1 MIDSLA
7 NIRVVDLSNRFSG
20 AFASRLFGDFG
31 AEVLLV
37 EPPEGHPLRY
47 EPPFLN
53 GCVGD
58 EQSFVHAFANWN
70 KKSVIVDEQD
80 DRNALIRSADVVVT
94 TTCNRKT
101 IEQTRELAPSHS
113 VLLSIT
119 PHGIDDPLTDI
130 PGNNL
135 TISARSGWASI
146 NGYGSEPPLA
156 MPRNQS
162 DIVGG
167 IAGFI
172 AAVAAMRRRNSTD
185 HAELVD
191 VSELEA
197 FALTVHPWGVAAAYS
212 NVPPRIG
219 ANRART
225 RGSPGPLWNLADGK
239 MNFGLADFKNWTAA
253 MEAVNRPDLGAKQNL
268 IPDIGRHSQDLR
280 EVVHGLAETLP
291 QLNRWDVFHSLT
303 QLRCVVG
310 VVQDMKDIV
319 NNEQFDQ
326 RNFFVDTM
334 VHEKPVKTSGAPAML
349 SPSPWRLR
357 HTAPKLG
364 SARQDQLDPK
374 CKLSAELSR
383 LSEAE
388 LQEGPLVGVR
398 VLSFGQA
405 WSGTFATELLALL
418 GADVVQVASHYH
430 PDAFR
435 RIRNVVPPG
444 VADPTR
450 MQHPRNTQGHY
461 NSVNLHKREITLDV
475 RNKKGKKVLWQL
487 IPKFDIVVDNF
498 RPGVLPSWGINLE
511 ELHRVRPGMIWASIS
526 GYGES
531 GPYRDYPA
539 NGATTEPM
547 SGFSSIHGY
556 NGDTG
561 MNTGGLY
568 PDPISGYFLV
578 AFILAAQNHRDRTG
592 LPQRVDLSMMEAV
605 AAVLG
610 DYVMEYS
617 ASNEVPIPTGNDHLR
632 HAPYGIYPTKDEWW
646 VAIAVE
652 SDQMW
657 RKLVETVGDPALRR
671 GEFVIESSR
680 LRQRAH
686 IDEKIEA
693 WTKSETALQ
702 IEKALCE
709 SGVCAARVVPL
720 TELYRKPSAHFVE
733 SGFLNRIYHPEA
745 GATWLP
751 GRPWRFSEAV
761 QVPIRPAPCVGEHSW
776 EVFRDEL
783 GIDKETYEAW
793 VAEGITGTLYEIQN
807 TAQPGS

>member
-37 EPPEGHPLRY
+37 ESPEGHPLRH

-185 HAELVD
+185 RAELVD

-253 MEAVNRPDLGAKQNL
+253 MEAVNRPDLGAKQDL

-374 CKLSAELSR
+374 CKPSATLSR

-388 LQEGPLVGVR
+388 LLEGPLVGVR

-578 AFILAAQNHRDRTG
+578 AFILAALNHRDRTG

-680 LRQRAH
+680 LRHRAH
-686 IDEKIEA
+686 IDEKIVA

-733 SGFLNRIYHPEA
+733 SGFLNRINHPEA